1 MYPAC
6 GKAQRFSL
14 LATLPVKHKYVLY
27 ESNNEKKKKKKAHRV
42 DGLDIPGL
50 MPQPRHLSIHHRL
63 DWRRS
68 PQNHYAASAAAT
80 SSWRQVVG
88 KRQWKESTLEGKGK
102 KRKKKKMPPKGAVC
116 LSLSFSGHHVIGT
129 EWVCTKTQ
137 TIFVMRLFFHYPS
150 LVFFHVCAHSSVFF
164 FSSPD
169 IFFSPFPVHPASF
182 SAWAKRDWWFCEST
196 FQFIGL
202 WIGWGWGN
210 NFCFMFCP
218 LSLCCFICY
227 T

>member
-1 MYPAC
+1 M
-6 GKAQRFSL
+6 
-14 LATLPVKHKYVLY
+14 
-27 ESNNEKKKKKKAHRV
+27 

-88 KRQWKESTLEGKGK
+88 RRQWKESTLEGKGK
-102 KRKKKKMPPKGAVC
+102 KRKKKKDATERSSLP
-116 LSLSFSGHHVIGT
+116 LSLFLWPPCNWNRV
-129 EWVCTKTQ
+129 
-137 TIFVMRLFFHYPS
+137 S
-150 LVFFHVCAHSSVFF
+150 LYENSDYFCNEAVLSLPLTCLLPCLRTFISFF

-210 NFCFMFCP
+210 NFCFMFCL